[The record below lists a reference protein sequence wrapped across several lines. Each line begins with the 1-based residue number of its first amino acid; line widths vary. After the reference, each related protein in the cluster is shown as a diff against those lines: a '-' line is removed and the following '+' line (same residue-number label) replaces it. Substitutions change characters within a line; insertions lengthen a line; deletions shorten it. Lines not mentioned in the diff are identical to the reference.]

1 MHMFCLSPFLFSVT
15 FLSDFSI
22 SIFSKLQ
29 SMYLIIDTKR
39 LEKKNDNTMKIL
51 KNILHRSK

>member
-1 MHMFCLSPFLFSVT
+1 MFCLSLFLFSVT

-29 SMYLIIDTKR
+29 SLQPNLVLNFNFVLFNISHLI
-39 LEKKNDNTMKIL
+39 L
-51 KNILHRSK
+51 